1 MRGERSTRHPAWQE
15 IFGRTGFS
23 EKSGDYM
30 SEMLKIASSV
40 TPPVQARNTL
50 SIFES
55 SIFIPY
61 QTGKNQRCYRLFF
74 GGLVVKSAMRKII
87 RKGILLIACLIGIS
101 GLAEAGEAV
110 KLFDGKTFAGWEGN
124 ELSFRI
130 EQGAVVGGSL
140 KARIPRNE
148 FLCTKKN
155 YKNFILTLEVKL
167 LGGPKANAGIQI
179 RTKRIPNHHE
189 VSGYQADMGVGWWG
203 SLYDESRRNKVLARA
218 DAAVIQKTLK
228 PDGWNR
234 YKIHCEGRR
243 IRLYINGTLTV
254 DYTEPDPK
262 IPLVGVIALQI
273 HGGSPSEAWYREI
286 TITELP

>member
-1 MRGERSTRHPAWQE
+1 
-15 IFGRTGFS
+15 
-23 EKSGDYM
+23 M

-61 QTGKNQRCYRLFF
+61 QTGNDRPCYGLFS

-87 RKGILLIACLIGIS
+87 RMGIVLIVCHAGQ
-101 GLAEAGEAV
+101 AEAGEAV
-110 KLFDGKTFAGWEGN
+110 KLFNGKTFAGWEGN
-124 ELSFRI
+124 MHSFRI
-130 EQGAVVGGSL
+130 EQGAVVGGNL
-140 KARIPRNE
+140 KEKIPRNE
-148 FLCTKKN
+148 FLCTKKS
-155 YKNFILTLEVKL
+155 YKNFVLTLEVKL

-203 SLYDESRRNKVLARA
+203 CLYDESRRRTVLARA
-218 DAAVIQKTLK
+218 DAAVIKKALK
-228 PDGWNR
+228 PDDWNR

-243 IRLYINGTLTV
+243 IRLYLNGQLTV

-262 IPLVGVIALQI
+262 IPLAGVIALQI

-286 TITELP
+286 ALTELP